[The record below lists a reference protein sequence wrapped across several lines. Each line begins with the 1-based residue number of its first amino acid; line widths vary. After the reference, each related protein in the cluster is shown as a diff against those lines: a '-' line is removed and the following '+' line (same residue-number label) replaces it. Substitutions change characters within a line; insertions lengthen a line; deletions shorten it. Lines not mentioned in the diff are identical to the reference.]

1 MTKLQTLH
9 NQISKELKRIE
20 MLKSTKNIS
29 GSADFYD
36 FINTEVKAAK
46 EKIAEYKIQFDAEY
60 DLQNS

>member
-29 GSADFYD
+29 GSANFYD
-36 FINTEVKAAK
+36 FINSEIKQAK
-46 EKIAEYKIQFDAEY
+46 QKITEYKIQFDAEY

>member
-29 GSADFYD
+29 GSANFYD
-36 FINTEVKAAK
+36 FINSEIKQAK
-46 EKIAEYKIQFDAEY
+46 QKIEEYKIQFDAEY
-60 DLQNS
+60 DLQNL

>member
-29 GSADFYD
+29 GSANFYD
-36 FINTEVKAAK
+36 FINSEIKQSK
-46 EKIAEYKIQFDAEY
+46 QKIAEYKIQFDAEY
-60 DLQNS
+60 DLQNL